1 MSDQAEIFEKL
12 TTAVI
17 TMDEEGARCAA
28 QEAIDNGISAA
39 DAINEGLVKG
49 MQVVGE
55 KYEQQEYFI
64 PEVVMC
70 ADAMIAGIEILRKYL
85 AQDDAAEA
93 AKVVLG
99 VVQGDTHDIGKN
111 LVKIML
117 ETSGFEVF
125 DLGRDVPPRAF
136 VDKAK
141 AIGADIIALSTLMTT
156 TMDGMAEVMRLLN
169 QENVR
174 DRFKVMVGGEPISQ
188 AFSDRIGADGY
199 AANAAGAVKIAK
211 SLTGGRQQCLK
222 M

>member
-1 MSDQAEIFEKL
+1 MTPQ
-12 TTAVI
+12 
-17 TMDEEGARCAA
+17 RPAA
-28 QEAIDNGISAA
+28 
-39 DAINEGLVKG
+39 
-49 MQVVGE
+49 
-55 KYEQQEYFI
+55 
-64 PEVVMC
+64 
-70 ADAMIAGIEILRKYL
+70 
-85 AQDDAAEA
+85 
-93 AKVVLG
+93 VLG

-188 AFSDRIGADGY
+188 AFADGL
-199 AANAAGAVKIAK
+199 GQTVM
-211 SLTGGRQQCLK
+211 RQMQRARSRLRNH
-222 M
+222 